1 MQNIS
6 LNFLLSLFLFLFYDN
21 VYHFSCFGWNY
32 FLYPF
37 LIWGV
42 SYPCLGSLLAEW
54 VFFSRSI
61 PLAVAQTVMLSHP
74 TCTITGIS
82 LCYPRLIMATTYHSY
97 RVLPSPPLLLATSSL
112 SYPSIHPSIHATC
125 TFWPRLLL
133 PPSPSPQHWDQGG
146 GHPEEPE
153 WPVACA

>member
-21 VYHFSCFGWNY
+21 VFVYHFSCFGWND

-82 LCYPRLIMATTYHSY
+82 LCYPWLIMATTYHSY

-112 SYPSIHPSIHATC
+112 SQCTCPSIHPCHLYFLALAS
-125 TFWPRLLL
+125 
-133 PPSPSPQHWDQGG
+133 PPSLPLSAALGPGRGSPRRT
-146 GHPEEPE
+146 
-153 WPVACA
+153 